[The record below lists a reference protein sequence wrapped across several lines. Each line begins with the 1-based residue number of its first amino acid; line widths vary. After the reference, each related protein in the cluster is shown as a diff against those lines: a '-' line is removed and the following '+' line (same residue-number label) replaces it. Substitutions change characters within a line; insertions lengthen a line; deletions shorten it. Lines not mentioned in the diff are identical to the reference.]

1 MLADEFTELASE
13 LSLTGPDGIVCMI
26 EDEHHDDNETE
37 HEEEHEEE
45 HGHELPSPLNLT
57 CENTFAFVGRLLVR
71 LNLTRECCLENVTAC
86 EEEMPTEP
94 PRTTSR
100 SGVSEGEPQLL
111 AALDNY
117 FNAVTD

>member
-1 MLADEFTELASE
+1 MLADEFTELANE
-13 LSLTGPDGIVCMI
+13 LSLIGPDGIVCVI

-37 HEEEHEEE
+37 HEEEHR
-45 HGHELPSPLNLT
+45 HELTSPLNLT
-57 CENTFAFVGRLLVR
+57 CENTFAFVGWLLVR

-94 PRTTSR
+94 VPTL

-111 AALDNY
+111 AA
-117 FNAVTD
+117 FNNRLNVVTSQGCHG